1 MADKIRGFLIRVY
14 DDVTSK
20 EVEFEETLENIY
32 KLLSVETI
40 DVTMRKIGSFNYDV
54 VCDDE
59 GLFVQ
64 DCLPSVFDSN
74 GKPQLVG
81 NLLLVNHDE
90 EGNFASL
97 TEEQIAELHKSSF
110 VCLTT
115 WNGEPHIYRALKGVD
130 DVS

>member
-1 MADKIRGFLIRVY
+1 MSGKIKGFLLRVY

-40 DVTMRKIGSFNYDV
+40 DVTMRKIGSYVYDV

-64 DCLPSVFDSN
+64 DCLPNAIDSN

-81 NLLLVNHDE
+81 NLLLVNHDG

-97 TEEQIAELHKSSF
+97 TEEQIQELKEKTV
-110 VCLTT
+110 VCCPT
-115 WNGEPHIYRALKGVD
+115 WNGKPHIYRALKEVD
-130 DVS
+130 YV